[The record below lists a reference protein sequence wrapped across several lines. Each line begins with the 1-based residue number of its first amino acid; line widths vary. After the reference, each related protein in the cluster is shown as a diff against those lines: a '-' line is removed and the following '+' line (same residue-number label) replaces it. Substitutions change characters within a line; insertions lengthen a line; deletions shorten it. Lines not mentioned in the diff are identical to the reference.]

1 MQKTWQTKALVFGAC
16 SALVS
21 RGSGVRRPWA
31 LGLCTWVLPLAAV
44 CLPLKRKKRITYFW
58 LCWVFVA
65 ASRLP
70 LSCCKWGLLSDY
82 GAVASR

>member
-1 MQKTWQTKALVFGAC
+1 MQKTWQTKALAFGAC

-44 CLPLKRKKRITYFW
+44 CLPLKRKKKDYLLLAVLG
-58 LCWVFVA
+58 LCGCEQ
-65 ASRLP
+65 AS
-70 LSCCKWGLLSDY
+70 SQLLQV
-82 GAVASR
+82 GATL